1 MPGQVLVDLGD
12 DVGSD
17 CRRLEFTDDRQRL
30 GRRDNHDLGIALQ
43 CVTSGEVFPGV
54 LDESL
59 LLFGVKIGGF
69 DGAARATRV
78 LPQEAWPVRT
88 HLRRVG
94 WQVLAHGVL
103 DLEFFTAWRSRVAND
118 QGRTTVTYEY
128 QGVSPQRQ
136 LRHVFRLFSRPPLAA
151 FPRLRM
157 KRGRRRVLHDFAQCR
172 PAPGMI
178 FSPSDMEA
186 RVSTTGLPVFDKTL
200 QETHHWLGQV
210 MERLATDDRQLAYSV
225 LRATLHA
232 VRDRIGPESA
242 AHLGAQLPMLL
253 RGVYY
258 DGWKPTKQS
267 VERHISDFVDH
278 AAREMPIGKVG
289 APEAAVGAALAVIR
303 LMIDPGEAQKV
314 IQLFPAELREFWLSV
329 R

>member
-1 MPGQVLVDLGD
+1 
-12 DVGSD
+12 
-17 CRRLEFTDDRQRL
+17 
-30 GRRDNHDLGIALQ
+30 
-43 CVTSGEVFPGV
+43 
-54 LDESL
+54 
-59 LLFGVKIGGF
+59 
-69 DGAARATRV
+69 
-78 LPQEAWPVRT
+78 
-88 HLRRVG
+88 
-94 WQVLAHGVL
+94 
-103 DLEFFTAWRSRVAND
+103 
-118 QGRTTVTYEY
+118 
-128 QGVSPQRQ
+128 
-136 LRHVFRLFSRPPLAA
+136 
-151 FPRLRM
+151 
-157 KRGRRRVLHDFAQCR
+157 
-172 PAPGMI
+172 MI